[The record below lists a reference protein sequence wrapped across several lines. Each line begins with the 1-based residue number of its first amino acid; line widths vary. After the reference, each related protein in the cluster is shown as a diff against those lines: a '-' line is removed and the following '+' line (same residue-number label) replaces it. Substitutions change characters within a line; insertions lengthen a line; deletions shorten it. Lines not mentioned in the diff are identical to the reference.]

1 MSISNIQVVDPSKGG
16 EDTTLVSAT
25 LSRLNIDV
33 TTENSSNL
41 TNNRFYSNTASSL
54 ENTWDSNNIV
64 TQGNGTPATVL
75 ASAVTPNM
83 VI

>member
-1 MSISNIQVVDPSKGG
+1 MYISNIKLLDPSKGAK
-16 EDTTLVSAT
+16 DTTLVSASS
-25 LSRLNIDV
+25 SRLNVDV
-33 TTENSSNL
+33 TTGNSSNL
-41 TNNRFYSNTASSL
+41 TNNRFYSNTASSP
-54 ENTWDSNNIV
+54 ENTWDSNNTV